1 MKKRY
6 SEYIGYSYSESD
18 EWFNPQVEWDTALF
32 IDPILLKNTKIP
44 EFKGSYEKI
53 ISYFSQVLE
62 KIEDTKLSLR
72 LKENMVNFMEVKEAN
87 LGYSY
92 DSNNG
97 SGLTGETSLKVM
109 ENLKEF
115 VELGLFGLQD
125 FETIV
130 IFDDRVNVDRISDM
144 VLNILKNNF
153 IQYSLRIAKENNFP
167 VKQFRQR
174 TEFNFDTLNW
184 EYTNVKMPYI
194 VNDKGREIP
203 VLLIPKNILVSK
215 LNFEEDNFLDW
226 LYDNQSD
233 FLKEKFDYNVKK
245 DLYKM
250 KDNIKDNIKNNKRKD
265 ILNKFIEENVNVSY
279 DIVKDPEFINNIYD
293 IANDIYN
300 QNKAEFKKV
309 EKQPE
314 EIPVN
319 KVVEIL
325 LSDLEH
331 LMEDKKGYIAL
342 FSSKNKFLS
351 EPKISKIVHMIWD
364 ARIKDAGFN
373 VDISPETNAGHGP
386 VDFKISRGD
395 DKILVEN
402 KVSTNP
408 KLLECI
414 DENKQ
419 IHIYLKQEDCKMAY
433 LLVFI
438 NKESDIE
445 KINKLNKKASEY
457 QKEYI
462 IKIKYIDCI
471 EKESASKA

>member
-6 SEYIGYSYSESD
+6 SEYIGYEYSEND

-32 IDPILLKNTKIP
+32 IDPILLKNTEIT

-53 ISYFSQVLE
+53 VSYFSQVLE
-62 KIEDTKLSLR
+62 KIEDTKLPLS
-72 LKENMVNFMEVKEAN
+72 LKENMVNFIEVREAN

-109 ENLKEF
+109 GNLKRF
-115 VELGLFGLQD
+115 VELGLFDLQD

-153 IQYSLRIAKENNFP
+153 IQYSLNIAKKNKFP
-167 VKQFRQR
+167 TKKFRQR
-174 TEFNFDTLNW
+174 TEFNFDTMNW
-184 EYTNVKMPYI
+184 DWTSVEMPYI
-194 VNDKGREIP
+194 VNDKEKEIP

-215 LNFEEDNFLDW
+215 LNFEEDYFLDW

-233 FLKEKFDYNVKK
+233 FLKEKFDYNIKK
-245 DLYKM
+245 DLYKI
-250 KDNIKDNIKNNKRKD
+250 KENIKDNIVRNKRRD
-265 ILNKFIEENVNVSY
+265 ILNKFIKENVNVSY
-279 DIVKDPEFINNIYD
+279 DIDKDPEFINNIYD
-293 IANDIYN
+293 IANQIYN
-300 QNKAEFKKV
+300 QNKASFKSIDKRP
-309 EKQPE
+309 KD
-314 EIPVN
+314 IPVRE
-319 KVVEIL
+319 VVEIL

-331 LMEDKKGYIAL
+331 LMEDKKGYTAL

-386 VDFKISRGD
+386 VDFKVSRGD
-395 DKILVEN
+395 DKVLIEN

-419 IHIYLKQEDCKMAY
+419 IHIYLKQEDCKLAY

-438 NKESDIE
+438 NKKSDIE
-445 KINKLNKKASEY
+445 KINELNKKASEY

-471 EKESASKA
+471 ERKSASKA